1 MFGILEVLS
10 FPLPSFSLPTAAL
23 PANLQKRF
31 FSFILRRTLGHLVK
45 PGQLDINQIEAQIGG
60 GKFEIRDVELD
71 PQAINQLLDDL
82 PLQLHDGSIGKVSA
96 QIPLPNIFTAPFNL
110 VLSSLHLTLEL
121 RPLPSN
127 PPPPTNLAESV
138 ASIAETFVHDELNE
152 RDARL
157 LRNSV
162 HGLPEVDEDDEDERQ
177 PPGSI
182 NPYLD
187 NDRDDEDGDQAIPA
201 DQLEMEGVGMF
212 SIVVERLL
220 SRFCFTATDTVIRI
234 VHPDVAE
241 YTLNVPEVAYA
252 TEEEVTDTVT
262 KVRTV
267 KVSGVTVSV
276 KQLRPPNQLPPAA
289 ESSSEDELPA
299 DMYQST
305 LSVATS
311 SIYQS
316 AASIARS
323 AVPDDS
329 PESSRLSPTISNK
342 DHSSWAPRDELIISL
357 TSEPIVI
364 KVRNVFPAETAAA
377 LSQQVS
383 SPEGLQLSISRT
395 SIDIAIGLV
404 AVAFQSYQIRAAL
417 SSVAF
422 VSSKQTKSANSKE
435 PENPGPG
442 PQVQLQLKAKGLI
455 LLLLQDRPS
464 NDASLDRFFAQPSMP
479 PLRLQHL
486 RIHLDTIEASLT
498 DGSLNPTSMTA
509 PTNARNTRNNTSSRQ
524 IASLSISDLSL
535 FIISRTHVDSWTA
548 YPIIIHDSNLPH
560 QYDTTTTPCFPVF
573 DAPDWRKADGLVVRP
588 SRWKVNVQPSKRKM
602 SGSVL
607 LPMVGGPAIRL
618 RTEIG
623 PSVAKVIEF
632 NLEPLHVF
640 LDLQNVKQLLPFI
653 TECLPATPDLQ
664 SPDSPRS
671 EDLRAEEEKK
681 LQATPKARN
690 ADDRIIGDL
699 DAQNAKAVSASG
711 ATLVLMAPMIR
722 IQIRCPP
729 PPLAPTERSGPLILD
744 IHDLRV
750 VTGDAGQRGSTTRF
764 GSYDA
769 PTTTRRSSKKK
780 LLSQVE
786 WSKLVV
792 SLAGAAEPRASAIVS
807 VAPLPPSND
816 KPEQQQPDIKPIVF
830 VRQSDP
836 PKADEA
842 PSTSIEVRL
851 PYAAVNLDKSNI
863 DSLQLWADDCTQWA
877 ERTFG
882 DGQRSTRSSAETS
895 MIGSRYFAHTPKGMG
910 SLATIRT
917 ARSLEPSKK
926 AGEFVVSVAVEQA
939 GVQLLVPRG
948 PPEGTMDARPFIIS
962 ASDVSALLELKPE
975 GKNETVVTLALA
987 DVRIEDTSAAD
998 PKSLL
1003 SFLEPVNPSAP
1014 VSFAHAF
1021 VRITSTTDPGT
1032 AAKQSAIRLT
1042 ATGFTYTLH
1051 PNLDWINELARFA
1064 KAPPGVRAFESVVPN
1079 ERTQISVDVHDGSL
1093 KVVAPNHKGAL
1104 LVVMEELKLATELV
1118 SESTETHVQLQVPS
1132 LRVFFIDDAPTIDEG
1147 HEYASGTDRWAS
1159 NGYAFIAHLSEL
1171 ETRVASNSLP
1181 LSNNVEVDK
1190 LRLSL
1195 HLCADTGVA
1204 IGAFATD
1211 LASAFKGPE
1220 EIVAPRTPK
1229 SRPIPFTRKPMADL
1243 MASIDENAFASA
1255 PEVDVGGDLMQ
1266 DDLPTNLDF
1275 LDTAYG
1281 TSGGVTVYS
1290 DDEFE
1295 DLSPIDE
1302 SPQVASAST
1311 PSTPE
1316 NKSLSTF
1323 KGETVRILG
1332 SGPIN
1337 IIEDF
1342 YDTVTPLEDD
1352 TGPVFDYGLIARIRT
1367 KDCEIKVH
1375 LHDGYDWAST
1385 RKAIEEQ
1392 VKAMR
1397 KKLLKIRQLL
1407 ASGQVP
1413 DESVEETHA
1422 MLFNSVHIGL
1432 PENADEMEANEIIAA
1447 IDEELGDDAETA
1459 SISSWQSM
1467 NRPAGSS
1474 KPSATPS
1481 TSGKPVRF
1489 RGQKLTRS
1497 KHSRIDICLYNL
1509 EAEVDKLHPN
1519 EGEVMSRVLVKIRD
1533 LEIQDHIKTSTWK
1546 KFLTGMKSDSKG
1558 NIRETDSYMARVEL
1572 KMVKPSRSLEQEEAR
1587 LKMKFLPLRLRVDQD
1602 ALDFL
1607 KAFGAFS
1614 ATLNPSPPA
1623 TPPPPSK
1630 DEIFFQRVEV
1640 FPVALKL
1647 DYKPKRV
1654 DYKALREGRTI
1665 ELMNF
1670 FHFDGAE
1677 MTLRHIEL
1685 SGIQGWETVGNTLND
1700 LWTPDVKANQLV
1712 DVISGIAPIRSVVN
1726 VGSGFADL
1734 VLIPIAQYRKDRR
1747 LIRGLQRG
1755 AKSFVKTTALE
1766 AVKLGAKLATGTQ
1779 VILEEAESLL
1789 GPSVSDAD
1797 TLDIRSVR
1805 GATTAT
1811 SYAGENPARLVS
1823 KYADQPND
1831 VREGVEAA
1839 YKSLGKNLTSAAQT
1853 ILAVPMEVYE
1863 RSGNEGAARK
1873 VIRAVPIA
1881 VLKPMIGATEAVSKT
1896 LLGLRNTLD
1905 PENLAETEEK
1915 YKR

>member
-1 MFGILEVLS
+1 MPRQPQVVSIGEEISMEPSLNRLRDLDLMYSAMTEVETETVTILPDGAVVETGRITPTTEGLHILRSTVRWVQPKDGVGASKSKKVREVIVTKPFFAVKSTVKPDDSGYMGISEPQRPVLPTDRIIREDDGGPIVRSSREEILHLNRLILVDHSGPKTQRGTTEDALDAFAMFGLLEVFS

-23 PANLQKRF
+23 PANLSKRF
-31 FSFILRRTLGHLVK
+31 FSFVLRRTLGHLVK

-110 VLSSLHLTLEL
+110 VLSSLHLILEL
-121 RPLPSN
+121 RPLPDN

-162 HGLPEVDEDDEDERQ
+162 HGLPQVDEDDEDERQ

-187 NDRDDEDGDQAIPA
+187 NDRDDEDGDQEIPV

-241 YTLNVPEVAYA
+241 YTLNVPDIAYA
-252 TEEEVTDTVT
+252 TEEEVADTVT

-276 KQLRPPNQLPPAA
+276 KQLRPPNQRMDSMGSTGSDTEGAPPAA
-289 ESSSEDELPA
+289 ESSSEDELPT

-323 AVPDDS
+323 TAPGSSPDS
-329 PESSRLSPTISNK
+329 PRLSPTISNK
-342 DHSSWAPRDELIISL
+342 DNSPWAPRDEVVISL
-357 TSEPIVI
+357 ASEPIVI

-383 SPEGLQLSISRT
+383 SPEGLQLSMSQETVRAVTEMKRSSRT
-395 SIDIAIGLV
+395 SIDAAIGIV
-404 AVAFQSYQIRAAL
+404 AIAFQSYQIRAVL
-417 SSVAF
+417 SSAAF
-422 VSSKQTKSANSKE
+422 ISSKQTTKGTTSKE
-435 PENPGPG
+435 PENPSPG

-464 NDASLDRFFAQPSMP
+464 NDTSLDRFFAQPSMP

-486 RIHLDTIEASLT
+486 RLHLDTIEASLT
-498 DGSLNPTSMTA
+498 DGSLNPTAMTA
-509 PTNARNTRNNTSSRQ
+509 PTNARNARNNTSSRK

-573 DAPDWRKADGLVVRP
+573 DAPDWRKADGLVVRS
-588 SRWKVNVQPSKRKM
+588 SRWKVNIQPSKRKVSA
-602 SGSVL
+602 SGL
-607 LPMVGGPAIRL
+607 LPIVGGPAIRL

-623 PSVAKVIEF
+623 PSVAKVMEI

-640 LDLQNVKQLLPFI
+640 VDLQNVKQLLPFI
-653 TECLPATPDLQ
+653 TECLPPAPDRH
-664 SPDSPRS
+664 SPASPRS
-671 EDLRAEEEKK
+671 EELSAEEEKK

-699 DAQNAKAVSASG
+699 DAQNAKVARAEAG
-711 ATLVLMAPMIR
+711 ATLVLVAPMIR

-729 PPLAPTERSGPLILD
+729 PLSAPTERSGPLVLD

-750 VTGDAGQRGSTTRF
+750 VTGDVGQRGSTTRF

-769 PTTTRRSSKKK
+769 PTTSRRSSRKK
-780 LLSQVE
+780 LLCQVE

-807 VAPLPPSND
+807 IAPLPPSSD
-816 KPEQQQPDIKPIVF
+816 KPEQQQTDIKPIVF

-882 DGQRSTRSSAETS
+882 DGQRSGRSSTETS
-895 MIGSRYFAHTPKGMG
+895 MIGSRYFTHTPKGMG
-910 SLATIRT
+910 SLATIKT
-917 ARSLEPSKK
+917 AGSSEPSKK
-926 AGEFVVSVAVEQA
+926 AGEFVVSLVVEQA
-939 GVQLLVPRG
+939 SVQLLVPRG
-948 PPEGTMDARPFIIS
+948 PPEGTMDARPFLIS

-987 DVRIEDTSAAD
+987 DVRIGDTSAED
-998 PKSLL
+998 PKALL

-1014 VSFAHAF
+1014 APSPRPLLKI
-1021 VRITSTTDPGT
+1021 RITSTTDPGT

-1051 PNLDWINELARFA
+1051 PNLDWVNDLARFA
-1064 KAPPGVRAFESVVPN
+1064 KAPPGAFESVVPN

-1093 KVVAPNHKGAL
+1093 KLVAPKHKGAL
-1104 LVVMEELKLATELV
+1104 LVVMEELKLSTELV

-1132 LRVFFIDDAPTIDEG
+1132 LRVFFIDDAPIIDEG
-1147 HEYASGTDRWAS
+1147 REYASGTDRWAA

-1171 ETRVASNSLP
+1171 ETRIASNSLP
-1181 LSNNVEVDK
+1181 VSNNVEVDK
-1190 LRLSL
+1190 LKLSL

-1204 IGAFATD
+1204 IGAFGTD

-1229 SRPIPFTRKPMADL
+1229 SRPIPFTRKPTTDL
-1243 MASIDENAFASA
+1243 LASIDENAFASA
-1255 PEVDVGGDLMQ
+1255 PEVDIGGDLIQ

-1302 SPQVASAST
+1302 SAQVTSAST

-1316 NKSLSTF
+1316 SKSLSTF
-1323 KGETVRILG
+1323 KGESVRILG
-1332 SGPIN
+1332 AGPIN

-1342 YDTVTPLEDD
+1342 YDTVIPLEDE
-1352 TGPVFDYGLIARIRT
+1352 TGP
-1367 KDCEIKVH
+1367 
-1375 LHDGYDWAST
+1375 
-1385 RKAIEEQ
+1385 
-1392 VKAMR
+1392 
-1397 KKLLKIRQLL
+1397 
-1407 ASGQVP
+1407 
-1413 DESVEETHA
+1413 
-1422 MLFNSVHIGL
+1422 LF
-1432 PENADEMEANEIIAA
+1432 E
-1447 IDEELGDDAETA
+1447 
-1459 SISSWQSM
+1459 
-1467 NRPAGSS
+1467 
-1474 KPSATPS
+1474 
-1481 TSGKPVRF
+1481 
-1489 RGQKLTRS
+1489 
-1497 KHSRIDICLYNL
+1497 
-1509 EAEVDKLHPN
+1509 
-1519 EGEVMSRVLVKIRD
+1519 
-1533 LEIQDHIKTSTWK
+1533 
-1546 KFLTGMKSDSKG
+1546 
-1558 NIRETDSYMARVEL
+1558 
-1572 KMVKPSRSLEQEEAR
+1572 
-1587 LKMKFLPLRLRVDQD
+1587 
-1602 ALDFL
+1602 
-1607 KAFGAFS
+1607 
-1614 ATLNPSPPA
+1614 
-1623 TPPPPSK
+1623 
-1630 DEIFFQRVEV
+1630 
-1640 FPVALKL
+1640 
-1647 DYKPKRV
+1647 
-1654 DYKALREGRTI
+1654 
-1665 ELMNF
+1665 
-1670 FHFDGAE
+1670 
-1677 MTLRHIEL
+1677 
-1685 SGIQGWETVGNTLND
+1685 
-1700 LWTPDVKANQLV
+1700 
-1712 DVISGIAPIRSVVN
+1712 
-1726 VGSGFADL
+1726 
-1734 VLIPIAQYRKDRR
+1734 
-1747 LIRGLQRG
+1747 
-1755 AKSFVKTTALE
+1755 
-1766 AVKLGAKLATGTQ
+1766 
-1779 VILEEAESLL
+1779 
-1789 GPSVSDAD
+1789 
-1797 TLDIRSVR
+1797 
-1805 GATTAT
+1805 
-1811 SYAGENPARLVS
+1811 
-1823 KYADQPND
+1823 
-1831 VREGVEAA
+1831 
-1839 YKSLGKNLTSAAQT
+1839 
-1853 ILAVPMEVYE
+1853 
-1863 RSGNEGAARK
+1863 
-1873 VIRAVPIA
+1873 
-1881 VLKPMIGATEAVSKT
+1881 
-1896 LLGLRNTLD
+1896 
-1905 PENLAETEEK
+1905 
-1915 YKR
+1915 